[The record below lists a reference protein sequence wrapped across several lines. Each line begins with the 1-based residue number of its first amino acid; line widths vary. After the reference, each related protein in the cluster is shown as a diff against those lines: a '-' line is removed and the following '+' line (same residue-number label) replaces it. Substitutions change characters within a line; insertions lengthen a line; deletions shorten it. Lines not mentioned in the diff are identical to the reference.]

1 DDRGNFKGRAMT
13 SNGAEGGN
21 WRLKY
26 AVRVPYARDD
36 SAAGRSML
44 AALKDSVFSL
54 RGGKA
59 RASLA
64 NALGFFSFSNVMA
77 VR

>member
-1 DDRGNFKGRAMT
+1 MT

-21 WRLKY
+21 FRIKY

-36 SAAGRSML
+36 STAGRSML

-59 RASLA
+59 RESLA
-64 NALGFFSFSNVMA
+64 NRLGFFSFSNVMA